1 MPRSA
6 QGRAA
11 RRLGIAGGVLC
22 ALAVAAMAVDPV
34 PALRAWLAAAVF
46 CSGVPIGALPLL
58 LMMRLIPGAWAEA
71 LMPTAEAQILL
82 LPTAAL
88 ALLPVLLGLGPIYRW
103 AGAAPASAFQAA
115 YLIPWFFA
123 LRTVLWFGCL
133 TAVAAV
139 LLRRRAWSTP
149 VACAG
154 LAVYAVFG
162 TAIAVDWVMSLDP
175 SFHSSGFGLYLLS
188 IQAAV
193 ALAAMILACPV
204 ARASRHA
211 PILGA
216 LLLTTVLLWAY
227 LAFMQYVII
236 WSGNLP
242 EGVRWYEGRAGAGW
256 TIVLWGI
263 ALLHLG
269 PLLLLLLPPVRGSVR
284 ALRPLAATVLA
295 GKAAEC
301 AWLVLPADGGTA
313 ALPAGLAF
321 VAATAGIG
329 AVIAAVWPL
338 AAAWRLRIG
347 TRMREGVAP

>member
-1 MPRSA
+1 MPRNA
-6 QGRAA
+6 RGRAA
-11 RRLGIAGGVLC
+11 WRLGIAGGILC
-22 ALAVAAMAVDPV
+22 GLALAAIATEPA
-34 PALRAWLAAAVF
+34 PALRAWLAAALF
-46 CSGVPIGALPLL
+46 CSGVPIGAVPLL

-71 LMPTAEAQILL
+71 LMPTAEAQIML
-82 LPTAAL
+82 LPVAAL

-115 YLIPWFFA
+115 YLTPWFFV
-123 LRTVLWFGCL
+123 LRTALWFGCL
-133 TAVAAV
+133 GAIAA
-139 LLRRRAWSTP
+139 LLLLRRAWSTP

-162 TAIAVDWVMSLDP
+162 TVIAVDWAMSLDP

-188 IQAAV
+188 IQAAI
-193 ALAAMILACPV
+193 ALAAMILACPT

-216 LLLTTVLLWAY
+216 LLLTAVLLWAY
-227 LAFMQYVII
+227 LAFMQYVIL

-242 EGVRWYEGRAGAGW
+242 EGVRWYESRAGADW
-256 TIVLWGI
+256 AIVLWGI

-269 PLLLLLLPPVRGSVR
+269 PVLLLLLPPIRGNLQ
-284 ALRPLAATVLA
+284 ALRLLAAAVLA

-313 ALPAGLAF
+313 VLPGILVF
-321 VAATAGIG
+321 LAATAGIG
-329 AVIAAVWPL
+329 TIIAAAWPL
-338 AAAWRLRIG
+338 ARAWRDRIG
-347 TRMREGVAP
+347 TRMREGAVP